1 MEEKLIVA
9 VTAHPELYDCSC
21 PLYRDRNKKDRAWV
35 SVSEVCGLPVDIC
48 RRKWKSLRDTYMRE
62 RRKVPKSGA
71 AAGTGRKWKYLGVL
85 SFLDPFITP
94 RQTSGNMGEGVE
106 EDGTPDQSRESKM
119 ITLRMR
125 RRNLLSL
132 PRLPRLLLLHL
143 LLSLLLPLLRRKK
156 TQKRA
161 REDEDSQ
168 HLLIQNLLLETLR
181 ARPPQPA
188 PPAPQPPRSEDQL
201 FLDSLAPSLERLE
214 PQVKAFVK
222 FKIHKI
228 IYEASTVV
236 LNLDSAE

>member
-106 EDGTPDQSRESKM
+106 EDGTPDQSRESVEDEGE
-119 ITLRMR
+119 TAG
-125 RRNLLSL
+125 LSQ
-132 PRLPRLLLLHL
+132 RG
-143 LLSLLLPLLRRKK
+143 RKK

-222 FKIHKI
+222 FKIHKL